1 MTAGAPSPTTAW
13 VHAFAGVAGD
23 MFLGA
28 LLDAGA
34 DLGSV
39 RTTIS
44 ALGVPGWSL
53 DVEPAERGGLAATRA
68 VVTAPELPGQ
78 HRTWKEIDSRLDTAD
93 LPPRVRERARATFAL
108 LARVEGRLH
117 GIAPDEVHFHE
128 VGALDAIVDVVGV
141 AAALESL
148 AVERVVAGPVHVGTG
163 TARAAHGVLPNPAP
177 ATIALL
183 AERGLPLIGEAID
196 VELTTPTGAA
206 LLAALSDGTGP
217 LPAMR
222 PCAVGYG
229 AGTRQLADR
238 ANVVQVVIGVEAVTV
253 PGASTE
259 LVELA
264 ANVDDVTGEV
274 LAHTIAALLTAG
286 ALDAW
291 VTPIVMKKG
300 RPAHTVHALCSPIA
314 TEAVTATLLSEAG
327 SLGVRATTVR
337 RHAVE
342 RSELIVDLRGHPI
355 RVKRGGARLKV
366 EHDDALAAALALG
379 LPLRE
384 VLVRAEA
391 LASTVTLADS
401 PPARPL

>member
-1 MTAGAPSPTTAW
+1 VTTAW

-23 MFLGA
+23 MLLGA

-34 DLGSV
+34 DIGSV
-39 RTTIS
+39 HAAIDTL
-44 ALGVPGWSL
+44 AVPGWSL
-53 DVEPAERGGLAATRA
+53 AAEPATRGGLAATRA
-68 VVTAPELPGQ
+68 VIAAPELPASR
-78 HRTWKEIDSRLDTAD
+78 RTWREIDARLNDAD
-93 LPPRVRERARATFAL
+93 LPPRVRERARATFNC
-108 LARVEGRLH
+108 LATVEGRLH
-117 GIAPDEVHFHE
+117 GIAPEDVHFHE

-148 AVERVVAGPVHVGTG
+148 AVERLVAGPIHVGTG
-163 TARAAHGVLPNPAP
+163 TVRAAHGVLPNPAP
-177 ATIALL
+177 ATIGLL
-183 AERGLPLIGEAID
+183 TAAGLPVVGEPID
-196 VELTTPTGAA
+196 AELTTPTGAA
-206 LLAALSDGTGP
+206 LLSALADGAGP

-238 ANVVQVVIGVEAVTV
+238 ANVVQVVIGVEG
-253 PGASTE
+253 PGASASTTE

-264 ANVDDVTGEV
+264 TNVDDVTGEV
-274 LAHTIAALLTAG
+274 LAHTVAELLATG

-300 RPAHTVHALCSPIA
+300 RPAHTIHALCAPDTAGAIG
-314 TEAVTATLLSEAG
+314 ATLLREAG

-342 RSELIVDLRGHPI
+342 RSEFTVELGGHAI
-355 RVKRGGARLKV
+355 RIKRGGDRLKV
-366 EHDDALAAALALG
+366 EHDDAVAAASALG

-384 VLVRAEA
+384 VLLRAEA
-391 LASTVTLADS
+391 LATT
-401 PPARPL
+401 R